1 MFFVTTLIFSS
12 NLNAQHK
19 FAYKIFDKD
28 GNISD
33 FQTML
38 EAALRSDIVLF
49 GELHNNP
56 ISHWLQIA
64 LAKEIF
70 SRKSDNLILG
80 AEMFETDNQLILNE
94 YLQGKITE
102 RNFKAEAK
110 MWNNYDTDYK
120 PLIEFAKNNNLQ
132 FIGTNIPR
140 RYASLVHRQ
149 GFDALLG
156 LEYDAMKYLP
166 PLPVPYDPE
175 LPGYKT
181 MLEMQGMP
189 AHSNENLPKAQ
200 AIKDATMAHFILK
213 NFSIGKLFLHFHG
226 AYHSDN
232 FEGIFWYLNQ
242 YGKKDNI
249 ITITTT
255 EQDNLDSLSEES
267 KGKANFIIVVHSDM
281 TKTY

>member
-1 MFFVTTLIFSS
+1 MG
-12 NLNAQHK
+12 QHK
-19 FAYKIFDKD
+19 YAYKIYDKD

-33 FQTML
+33 FQKML
-38 EAALRSDIVLF
+38 DSSLKSDIILF

-56 ISHWLQIA
+56 ISHWLQIS
-64 LAKEIF
+64 LTKEIYAK
-70 SRKSDNLILG
+70 KSDKLILG

-120 PLIEFAKNNNLQ
+120 PLVEFAKNNNIP
-132 FIGTNIPR
+132 FVGTNIPR
-140 RYASLVHRQ
+140 RYAALVHRQ

-166 PLPVPYDPE
+166 PLPVPYDAE
-175 LPGYKT
+175 LPSYKT

-213 NFSIGKLFLHFHG
+213 NFSQGKVFLHFHG

-232 FEGIFWYLNQ
+232 YEGIFWYLTQ
-242 YGKKDNI
+242 YGKKDNL
-249 ITITTT
+249 ITITTV
-255 EQDNLDSLSEES
+255 EQDNLNELHELN
-267 KGKANFIIVVHSDM
+267 KGKADFIIVVDPDM